1 MSSSSLRTTLDLA
14 PAHAGAQGFAVSESV
29 HGKALLQHPGYDLR
43 LPCVWYSSSLCDCIG
58 AFADKLW
65 ISAHYTNVRN

>member
-29 HGKALLQHPGYDLR
+29 HGKALLQHPAYGTARVFAIASEHLR
-43 LPCVWYSSSLCDCIG
+43 
-58 AFADKLW
+58 
-65 ISAHYTNVRN
+65 ISCG